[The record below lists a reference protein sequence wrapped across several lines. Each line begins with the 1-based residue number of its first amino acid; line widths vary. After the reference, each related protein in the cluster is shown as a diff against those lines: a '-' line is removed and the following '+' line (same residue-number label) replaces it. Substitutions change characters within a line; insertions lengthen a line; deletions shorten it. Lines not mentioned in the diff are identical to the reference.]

1 MRRRVKIRHHED
13 PEVNLTPLID
23 IVFVILIVFIVI
35 APLLQVEQ
43 VQLANASTSSEAV
56 RSAQTSSLI
65 SVYVKQDDSVWMGDR
80 RIELQQL
87 LPVLVQ
93 ARQQHPQVIPQ
104 LVQDRQS
111 HFGIYQ
117 EVKNTMERAGFSEL
131 ELVLQPE

>member
-1 MRRRVKIRHHED
+1 MRRRVKVRHHEE

-35 APLLQVEQ
+35 APLLQIEQ
-43 VQLANASTSSEAV
+43 VQLADASSTNEAV

-65 SVYVKQDDSVWMGDR
+65 SVAVRQDDSVWLGDR
-80 RIELQQL
+80 RVELKQL

-93 ARQQHPQVIPQ
+93 ARQQHPQSVPQ
-104 LVQDRQS
+104 LVQDRHS

-117 EVKNTMERAGFSEL
+117 EVKNTIERAGFSEL